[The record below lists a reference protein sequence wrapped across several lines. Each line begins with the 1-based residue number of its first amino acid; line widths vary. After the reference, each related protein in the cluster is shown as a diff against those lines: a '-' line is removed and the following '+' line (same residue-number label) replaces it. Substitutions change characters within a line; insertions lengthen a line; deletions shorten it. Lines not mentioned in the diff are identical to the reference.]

1 MATKRLRV
9 DYGKAAAT
17 AAATCLAQAGLLE
30 CRCAANN
37 IVREF
42 LL

>member
-1 MATKRLRV
+1 MTTKRLKV
-9 DYGKAAAT
+9 DYAAAAAT
-17 AAATCLAQAGLLE
+17 AAATCRRQAGLLE

-37 IVREF
+37 ILREF